1 MAEDGVKKMNDDID
15 AVQSQ
20 IETAMRSRV
29 SHFKQQAEFV
39 SFSSFLF
46 FFRETVNTLSF

>member
-1 MAEDGVKKMNDDID
+1 MAEDGTKKMNDDVD

-39 SFSSFLF
+39 SFFILFSSLF
-46 FFRETVNTLSF
+46 SRNN